1 MKITEDNVAKLAD
14 ECPERLVKHLDE
26 QVRSGGDDSITM
38 GIAVESRRM
47 DVGSPEWLAYRRTG
61 IGASEVG
68 SVLGV
73 NPWESAVDVWLEKQG
88 RVPPFEGN
96 NATYWGQRLE
106 DIVAQEYSLRTGRKV
121 RRLNY
126 TLRKGVLI
134 GDLDRLVHED
144 GTLPAVKDQVRTD
157 RALEAKTA
165 RDRSLW
171 ADGIPLYYEA
181 QGLVY
186 MLLAESLQVVDF
198 AALFLAER
206 DFEVF
211 PLLRDDDAIHEIAI
225 RCEEWW
231 QKHIVEGQAPEPT
244 SEDDCKRLW
253 ASHRPATVCF
263 ATVEAEDALTEIALA
278 KQRIAD
284 AKKDEEEARLVV
296 LSLMQD
302 NEVLK
307 SADGS
312 KVLATWKAAK
322 DSQKT
327 DWEAV
332 ARELGQSAPEMFSAF
347 VEKHT
352 KIVQGS
358 RRFLPKNT
366 EGK

>member
-1 MKITEDNVAKLAD
+1 MSIPMKITEK
-14 ECPERLVKHLDE
+14 PE
-26 QVRSGGDDSITM
+26 
-38 GIAVESRRM
+38 AFRM
-47 DVGSPEWLAYRRTG
+47 EVGSPEWLAFRRTG

-73 NPWESAVDVWLEKQG
+73 NPWKSAVDVWLEKQG
-88 RVPPFEGN
+88 RTEPFAGN

-106 DIVAQEYSLRTGRKV
+106 DIVAQEYSLRTGLKG

-144 GTLPAVKDQVRTD
+144 GTMPAVKDEVRTD

-171 ADGIPLYYEA
+171 ADGIPLSYEA

-186 MLLAESLQVVDF
+186 MLLADSIQVVDF
-198 AALFLAER
+198 AALFLSER
-206 DFEVF
+206 EFDVF
-211 PLLRDDDAIHEIAI
+211 PLLRDDDAIHEIAL

-231 QKHIVEGQAPEPT
+231 ARYMVGGETPEPT
-244 SEDDCKRLW
+244 SEDDCKKLW
-253 ASHRPATVCF
+253 AKHRPLSVCF
-263 ATVEAEDALTEIALA
+263 ATVEAEDALTKIALA

-322 DSQKT
+322 DSKKV

-332 ARELGQSAPEMFSAF
+332 ARELGQSSPEMLSAF

-366 EGK
+366 EGE

>member
-1 MKITEDNVAKLAD
+1 MK
-14 ECPERLVKHLDE
+14 PE
-26 QVRSGGDDSITM
+26 
-38 GIAVESRRM
+38 AFRM
-47 DVGSPEWLAYRRTG
+47 DVGSPEWLAFRRTG

-73 NPWESAVDVWLEKQG
+73 NPWKSAVDVWLEKQG

-106 DIVAQEYSLRTGRKV
+106 DIVAQEYSLRTGYSV

-134 GDLDRLVHED
+134 ADLDRLCHASGV
-144 GTLPAVKDQVRTD
+144 LPAYHDEIRTD
-157 RALEAKTA
+157 RILEAKTA

-171 ADGIPLYYEA
+171 ADGLPLSYEA
-181 QGLVY
+181 QCLVY
-186 MLLAESLQVVDF
+186 MGMADCIQMVDV
-198 AALFLAER
+198 AALFLSER
-206 DFEVF
+206 EFDVF
-211 PLLRDDDAIHEIAI
+211 PLLRDQDAIDEISA

-231 QKHIVEGQAPEPT
+231 RVHMVEGQAPEPT

-253 ASHRPATVCF
+253 AKHRPLSVCIATPEVQS
-263 ATVEAEDALTEIALA
+263 ALLELAVAKEQKAIAEAQEKEA
-278 KQRIAD
+278 K
-284 AKKDEEEARLVV
+284 LVV
-296 LSLMQD
+296 MAIMQD
-302 NEVLK
+302 AEALK
-307 SADGS
+307 SPDGK

-322 DSQKT
+322 DSKKV

-332 ARELGQSAPEMFSAF
+332 ARSLYKCLEHFANPQPLDEYIAD
-347 VEKHT
+347 HT

>member
-1 MKITEDNVAKLAD
+1 MKTEAF
-14 ECPERLVKHLDE
+14 
-26 QVRSGGDDSITM
+26 
-38 GIAVESRRM
+38 RM
-47 DVGSPEWLAYRRTG
+47 DVGSPEWLAFRRTG

-73 NPWESAVDVWLEKQG
+73 NPWKSPVDVWLEKMG
-88 RVPPFEGN
+88 RMEPFAGN

-106 DIVAQEYSLRTGRKV
+106 DIVAQEYAIRTGRKV

-126 TLRKGVLI
+126 TLRRGVLI

-157 RALEAKTA
+157 RAMEAKTA

-186 MLLAESLQVVDF
+186 MRLADSLQVVDF
-198 AALFLAER
+198 ATLFLSER
-206 DFEVF
+206 EFDVLS
-211 PLLRDDDAIHEIAI
+211 LLRDQDAIDEISA
-225 RCEEWW
+225 RCDEWW
-231 QKHIVEGQAPEPT
+231 QKHIVEGQAPDPT

-263 ATVEAEDALTEIALA
+263 ATVEVEDALTEIALA

-284 AKKDEEEARLVV
+284 AKKDEDEARLVV
-296 LSLMQD
+296 FSLMQD

-312 KVLATWKAAK
+312 KVLATWKSPK
-322 DSQKT
+322 ESQKT

-332 ARELGQSAPEMFSAF
+332 ARELGQSSPEMFSAF

-352 KIVQGS
+352 KIVQGL

>member
-1 MKITEDNVAKLAD
+1 MSIPMKITEK
-14 ECPERLVKHLDE
+14 PE
-26 QVRSGGDDSITM
+26 
-38 GIAVESRRM
+38 AFRM
-47 DVGSPEWLAYRRTG
+47 EVGSPEWLAFRRTG

-73 NPWESAVDVWLEKQG
+73 NPWKSAVDVWLEKQG
-88 RVPPFEGN
+88 RTEPFAGN

-106 DIVAQEYSLRTGRKV
+106 DIVAQEYSLRTGLKV

-144 GTLPAVKDQVRTD
+144 GTMPAVKDEVRTD

-171 ADGIPLYYEA
+171 ADGIPLSYEA

-186 MLLAESLQVVDF
+186 MLLADSIQVVDF
-198 AALFLAER
+198 AALFLSER
-206 DFEVF
+206 EFDVF
-211 PLLRDDDAIHEIAI
+211 PLLRDDDAIHEIAL

-231 QKHIVEGQAPEPT
+231 ARYMVGGETPEPT
-244 SEDDCKRLW
+244 SEDDCKKLW

-263 ATVEAEDALTEIALA
+263 ATVEAEDALTKIALA

-307 SADGS
+307 SPDGS

-322 DSQKT
+322 DSKKV

-332 ARELGQSAPEMFSAF
+332 ARELGQSSPEMLSAF

-366 EGK
+366 EGE

>member
-1 MKITEDNVAKLAD
+1 MKITEK
-14 ECPERLVKHLDE
+14 PE
-26 QVRSGGDDSITM
+26 
-38 GIAVESRRM
+38 AFRM
-47 DVGSPEWLAYRRTG
+47 EVGSPEWLAFRRTG

-73 NPWESAVDVWLEKQG
+73 NPWKSAVDVWLEKQG
-88 RVPPFEGN
+88 RTEPFAGN

-106 DIVAQEYSLRTGRKV
+106 DIVAQEYSLRTGYSV

-134 GDLDRLVHED
+134 ADLDRLCHTD
-144 GTLPAVKDQVRTD
+144 GCLPAYRDEIRTD
-157 RALEAKTA
+157 RVLEAKTA

-171 ADGIPLYYEA
+171 AEGLPLSYEA
-181 QGLVY
+181 QCLVY
-186 MLLAESLQVVDF
+186 MGMADCIQMVDV
-198 AALFLAER
+198 AALFLSER
-206 DFEVF
+206 EFDVF
-211 PLLRDDDAIHEIAI
+211 PLLRDQDAIDEIAA

-231 QKHIVEGQAPEPT
+231 ERYMVGGETPEPT
-244 SEDDCKRLW
+244 SEDDCRKLW
-253 ASHRPATVCF
+253 AKHRPLSVCF
-263 ATVEAEDALTEIALA
+263 ATVEAEDALMEIALA
-278 KQRIAD
+278 KKRIAD
-284 AKKDEEEARLVV
+284 AKEDEAEAKKVV
-296 LSLMQD
+296 MAIMRD
-302 NEVLK
+302 AEALK
-307 SADGS
+307 SPDGQ

-322 DSQKT
+322 DSKKV

-332 ARELGQSAPEMFSAF
+332 ARELGQSSPEMLSAF